1 MYPEPTGEVRMSLS
15 LRFAA
20 GSHDGMIREHNED
33 SGYAGPRL
41 LAVADGMGG
50 QAAGEVA
57 SSEVISTMV
66 QLDED
71 IPGSD
76 ILTSLG
82 SAVQRANDQLRVMV
96 EEDPQLEGM
105 GTTLTAL
112 LWTGQRLGLVH
123 VGDSRAYLL
132 RDGQLTQITQDHTWV
147 QRLVDEGRITE
158 EEATTHPQRSLLM
171 RALGSGDHVEPDL
184 SIREVRA
191 GDRYLLCSDGLSG
204 VVSQQTLEETL
215 ASYQGPQET
224 VQELIQLALRG
235 GGPDN
240 ITCIVADVLDVG
252 SVSTEDTLA
261 GQLNDT
267 PVIVGAVAETQQPLG
282 GDPGALRTPAA
293 RAAELGRGGQSVP
306 QQPAPGGTP
315 EGGFGPPGSS
325 DPSFAASPAGAF
337 GPYADEEFT
346 KGGGKRR
353 WVKRSLWIAVA
364 LAVVGGGLYGG
375 YRWTQTQYY
384 VGAKEQH
391 VALYRG
397 IDQELAGV
405 KLNDVYQDRPEIEL
419 KYLPLFQRKQVKETI
434 ALNSKKEAQEKVREL
449 GAQAEV
455 CKIVAEQKAQ
465 PKKSGK
471 SGGDSEKKRKDEQN
485 EPGDAGR
492 RDSRGSQNGSTA
504 GTGDG
509 TGTGTGAG
517 TGTGDGATGTTGN
530 TGTTGATGTNAAL
543 RTAPGSQHDSTRV
556 SDSSPSPGP
565 KLTEK
570 QRELAKQCT
579 AP

>member
-1 MYPEPTGEVRMSLS
+1 MSLS

-20 GSHDGMIREHNED
+20 GSHKGMIREGNED

-41 LAVADGMGG
+41 LAIADGMGG

-57 SSEVISTMV
+57 SSEVISTLV
-66 QLDED
+66 TLDD
-71 IPGSD
+71 DVPGSD

-82 SAVQRANDQLRVMV
+82 TAVQRANDQLRMMV

-132 RDGQLTQITQDHTWV
+132 RDGVLTQITQDHTWV

-191 GDRYLLCSDGLSG
+191 GDRYLICSDGLSG
-204 VVSQQTLEETL
+204 VVSHQTMEETL

-240 ITCIVADVLDVG
+240 ITVIIADVLDVDSG
-252 SVSTEDTLA
+252 DTLA

-267 PVIVGAVAETQQPLG
+267 PVIVGAVAENQLQLNDG
-282 GDPGALRTPAA
+282 GAMQTPAG
-293 RAAELGRGGQSVP
+293 RASGLGR
-306 QQPAPGGTP
+306 PAPSP
-315 EGGFGPPGSS
+315 QGGFGPPGSGDDS
-325 DPSFAASPAGAF
+325 GYGNPPEGAF
-337 GPYADEEFT
+337 GSYTDDDFVKPRRR
-346 KGGGKRR
+346 GR
-353 WVKRSLWIAVA
+353 WVRRSLYIVLA
-364 LAVVGGGLYGG
+364 LAVLGGGLYGG

-384 VGAKEQH
+384 IGTNSDGTPH

-397 IDQELAGV
+397 ISQDLAWV
-405 KLNDVYQDRPEIEL
+405 KLSKVETDYPDIEL
-419 KYLPLFQRKQVKETI
+419 KYLPQYQRNQIDSTITASSLDKAQAKVKEFATQ
-434 ALNSKKEAQEKVREL
+434 ASACKKEEARR
-449 GAQAEV
+449 AAESNTPA
-455 CKIVAEQKAQ
+455 K
-465 PKKSGK
+465 P
-471 SGGDSEKKRKDEQN
+471 
-485 EPGDAGR
+485 
-492 RDSRGSQNGSTA
+492 
-504 GTGDG
+504 
-509 TGTGTGAG
+509 
-517 TGTGDGATGTTGN
+517 N
-530 TGTTGATGTNAAL
+530 TGTTGSQSNKTT
-543 RTAPGSQHDSTRV
+543 TA
-556 SDSSPSPGP
+556 SPTPGP
-565 KLTEK
+565 SLSEDEQKLVSQCGK
-570 QRELAKQCT
+570 Q
-579 AP
+579 

>member
-1 MYPEPTGEVRMSLS
+1 MSLS

-20 GSHDGMIREHNED
+20 GSHKGMIREGNED

-41 LAVADGMGG
+41 LAIADGMGG

-57 SSEVISTMV
+57 SSEVISTLV
-66 QLDED
+66 TLDD
-71 IPGSD
+71 DVPGSD

-82 SAVQRANDQLRVMV
+82 VAVQRANDQLRAMV

-132 RDGQLTQITQDHTWV
+132 RDGVLTQITQDHTWV

-191 GDRYLLCSDGLSG
+191 GDRYLICSDGLSG
-204 VVSQQTLEETL
+204 VVSHQTMEETL

-240 ITCIVADVLDVG
+240 ITVIVADVLDLDTG
-252 SVSTEDTLA
+252 DTLA
-261 GQLNDT
+261 GQLSDQ
-267 PVIVGAVAETQQPLG
+267 PVVVGAVAENQNHLHDNGIMQ
-282 GDPGALRTPAA
+282 TPAG
-293 RAAELGRGGQSVP
+293 RASHLGRQGQVGG
-306 QQPAPGGTP
+306 GG
-315 EGGFGPPGSS
+315 EFGPPGSG
-325 DPSFAASPAGAF
+325 DTAGYAPADGF
-337 GPYADEEFT
+337 GDYTDDDFT
-346 KGGGKRR
+346 KPRKGRR
-353 WVKRSLWIAVA
+353 WLKTSLYGVLA

-384 VGAKEQH
+384 VGTKDEH

-397 IDQELAGV
+397 ISQDLAWV
-405 KLNDVYQDRPEIEL
+405 SLSKVEKDHPEIEL
-419 KYLPLFQRKQVKETI
+419 KYLPPYQQKQVKATI
-434 ALNSKKEAQEKVREL
+434 AEGGLEAARTKVQELAVQASACRK
-449 GAQAEV
+449 QAERQA
-455 CKIVAEQKAQ
+455 AERARENAKNGQDKTGGAHS
-465 PKKSGK
+465 SG
-471 SGGDSEKKRKDEQN
+471 
-485 EPGDAGR
+485 
-492 RDSRGSQNGSTA
+492 
-504 GTGDG
+504 G
-509 TGTGTGAG
+509 TGTSAG
-517 TGTGDGATGTTGN
+517 TTTQTAFVKASPTPNTTPNPSASKTSPTSPSKSPSTTPSAT
-530 TGTTGATGTNAAL
+530 
-543 RTAPGSQHDSTRV
+543 
-556 SDSSPSPGP
+556 PSPGP
-565 KLTEK
+565 TLSEDEQKVVSLCGK
-570 QRELAKQCT
+570 Q
-579 AP
+579 

>member
-1 MYPEPTGEVRMSLS
+1 MRMYPEPTGEVRMSLS

-20 GSHDGMIREHNED
+20 GSHDGMIRDHNED

-57 SSEVISTMV
+57 SSEVISTIV

-76 ILTSLG
+76 VLTSLG
-82 SAVQRANDQLRVMV
+82 AAVQQANDQLRVMV

-112 LWTGQRLGLVH
+112 LWTGRRLGVVH

-132 RDGQLTQITQDHTWV
+132 RDGALTQITQDHTWV

-204 VVSQQTLEETL
+204 VVSHQTIGETL
-215 ASYQGPQET
+215 AAHRDPYDA

-240 ITCIVADVLDVG
+240 ITCIVADVLDVETDATPDG
-252 SVSTEDTLA
+252 PF
-261 GQLNDT
+261 NDT
-267 PVIVGAVAETQQPLG
+267 PVIVGAVAENQHQHG
-282 GDPGALRTPAA
+282 GGAQTPAS
-293 RAAELGRGGQSVP
+293 RAAELGRQVPPQHGGGS
-306 QQPAPGGTP
+306 G
-315 EGGFGPPGSS
+315 EFGPPGSG
-325 DPSFAASPAGAF
+325 PHGAF
-337 GPYADEEFT
+337 DQYTDDDFVKPGS
-346 KGGGKRR
+346 GRR
-353 WVKRSLWIAVA
+353 WLKRSLWIALA
-364 LAVVGGGLYGG
+364 LLVVGGGVYGG
-375 YRWTQTQYY
+375 WRWTQQQYY
-384 VGAKEQH
+384 VGAKDGH

-397 IDQELAGV
+397 ISQELAGISLSTV
-405 KLNDVYQDRPEIEL
+405 ATDHPEIPL
-419 KYLPLFQRKQVKETI
+419 KYLPVYQRQRVKETI
-434 ALNSKKEAQEKVREL
+434 AADSLDQARAKVDTL
-449 GAQAEV
+449 GAQADT
-455 CKIVAEQKAQ
+455 CRLVAERRKAQ
-465 PKKSGK
+465 DAQDKQNQQLADGK
-471 SGGDSEKKRKDEQN
+471 TGQ
-485 EPGDAGR
+485 
-492 RDSRGSQNGSTA
+492 
-504 GTGDG
+504 TGDQPS
-509 TGTGTGAG
+509 
-517 TGTGDGATGTTGN
+517 ATKS
-530 TGTTGATGTNAAL
+530 
-543 RTAPGSQHDSTRV
+543 PKPS
-556 SDSSPSPGP
+556 SSPTPGP
-565 KLTEK
+565 QLSEH

-579 AP
+579 APQE